1 MNKRVAIL
9 FFLLLVFS
17 AASVSYYGVTSISST
32 NTGIKTTEQSATTL
46 PTGDISTARNSQT
59 GSVSS
64 SVDRSIVVVIIPKNS
79 SIFGGANF
87 TPSEFTVVIGV
98 NNTIEWIN
106 EDVLSAHS
114 VTALEVP
121 TGFAKFDPVIIDS
134 GQRFTMK
141 LTVPGIY
148 IYYCLWHPGWLK
160 GTITVKA

>member
-1 MNKRVAIL
+1 MDRRVAIL
-9 FFLLLVFS
+9 VFLLLLFS
-17 AASVSYYGVTSISST
+17 AAGVSYYGVTSISST
-32 NTGIKTTEQSATTL
+32 NTGVKTTEPSTATF
-46 PTGDISTARNSQT
+46 PTGAINTARNSQT

-64 SVDRSIVVVIIPKNS
+64 SVDRSIVIVIIPKNS

-121 TGFAKFDPVIIDS
+121 TGFAKFDPVIIGS
-134 GQRFTMK
+134 GQTFTMK
-141 LTVPGIY
+141 LTVPGTY
-148 IYYCLWHPGWLK
+148 IYYCLWHPGWLR